1 MGALILLNLEIEKLI
16 RKFSTEIDEKLKK
29 YGFKI
34 EDITFDAQKEQKE
47 EVLKIKITKN

>member
-1 MGALILLNLEIEKLI
+1 MLNLEIEKLI

-34 EDITFDAQKEQKE
+34 KDITFDAQKEKKE
-47 EVLKIKITKN
+47 EVLKIRITKN